1 MTFLNVNSGLIRL
14 DSEFFFF
21 FENLVLMDPEPQY
34 RVLNPHPT
42 PKDILKNINA
52 VDALQLVG
60 ITVGCAVIGYACG
73 ISNL

>member
-1 MTFLNVNSGLIRL
+1 
-14 DSEFFFF
+14 
-21 FENLVLMDPEPQY
+21 MDPEPQY